1 MLQNLFLEL
10 KPNKQTHKLISAHS
24 GTSVNLL
31 VKANISSANH
41 ITGT

>member
-10 KPNKQTHKLISAHS
+10 KPNKHTNLLSTHS

-41 ITGT
+41 MTGT